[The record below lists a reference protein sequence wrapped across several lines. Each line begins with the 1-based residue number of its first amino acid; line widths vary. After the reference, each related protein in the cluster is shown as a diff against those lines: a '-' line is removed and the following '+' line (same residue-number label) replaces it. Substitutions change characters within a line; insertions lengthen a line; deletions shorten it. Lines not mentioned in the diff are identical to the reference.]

1 MRFRRAAPT
10 ALIVTIVAV
19 VATMTFVA
27 NRLFSGLTVAVEE
40 GQYALMRSSVEASLR
55 DEESRAVAR
64 AEIVAAIPA
73 IRSAFAAR
81 DRPRLLA
88 ETEEMFRVQH
98 DRFGVDQMSFHVAPA
113 TVYLRVHNPGRSGD
127 DVGAARP
134 MVTVANLTHTSQ
146 QGLAFSSSTG
156 PGFFGVVP
164 VRDAQGQH
172 VGCFEVG
179 VDVEPE
185 IDALKVKF
193 ALDLTLFVDEQQLRT
208 YSTGLRGEVLN
219 DQNRVGRFLKYHSTN
234 WALMQRLV
242 RSTDLA
248 RASRPVQY
256 SRSAGGRTYGVVL
269 LPVRSTSLYR
279 EDRLGLKALDAR
291 GALLLLD
298 APGGHM
304 QFSEAWFVEHV
315 VRPYL
320 APPPGGLAAA
330 AA

>member
-156 PGFFGVVP
+156 PGFFGVES
-164 VRDAQGQH
+164 
-172 VGCFEVG
+172 FE
-179 VDVEPE
+179 
-185 IDALKVKF
+185 
-193 ALDLTLFVDEQQLRT
+193 QLPR
-208 YSTGLRGEVLN
+208 LN
-219 DQNRVGRFLKYHSTN
+219 DIKAILEGPQYAKWQSFRNSDDARSVGLALPRFLGK
-234 WALMQRLV
+234 
-242 RSTDLA
+242 
-248 RASRPVQY
+248 
-256 SRSAGGRTYGVVL
+256 G
-269 LPVRSTSLYR
+269 
-279 EDRLGLKALDAR
+279 
-291 GALLLLD
+291 
-298 APGGHM
+298 
-304 QFSEAWFVEHV
+304 
-315 VRPYL
+315 
-320 APPPGGLAAA
+320 
-330 AA
+330 